1 MGDAAHAELLDHEV
15 YQKPFKVQ
23 PDFEFWDTPDNY
35 RERHIGDDKL
45 PDKMKVWR
53 VQNTGKD
60 SGGVVAVAY
69 GFTDSPDAEVLA
81 LGFNRGKQYGA
92 VGVGRHGNF
101 LQWGYS
107 APPSRMTDAGKKFFV
122 NCVCYIKRFDGKAP
136 LVRTTSSHRLYT
148 LLLAALIN
156 RITGDK
162 KEFFTGNFPSELWEK
177 YASDPNGLVQYYKQD
192 MEFVY
197 QDRVF
202 RIDDELRSLG
212 INSNRSV
219 DALQRLIGLL
229 QDQTHADTARGL
241 LARYT
246 NESFASAEQW
256 QQWLT
261 ANRDRIFF
269 SDVGGYKFFVAPKG
283 YLLPD
288 SR

>member
-35 RERHIGDDKL
+35 RERNLGDDKL

-60 SGGVVAVAY
+60 YGGVVARAY
-69 GFTDSPDAEVLA
+69 GFTDSPDAEVLV
-81 LGFNRGKQYGA
+81 LGFNRGKEYGA

-107 APPSRMTDAGKKFFV
+107 APPSKMTDAGKKFFV

-136 LVRTTSSHRLYT
+136 LVRTTSSHRLDA
-148 LLLAALIN
+148 LRLAALMN
-156 RITGDK
+156 RIKDK
-162 KEFFTGNFPSELWEK
+162 DFFSATFASDLMEK
-177 YASDPNGLVQYYKQD
+177 YAADPNGLVQYYKSD
-192 MEFVY
+192 FELIYRDKVY
-197 QDRVF
+197 C
-202 RIDDELRSLG
+202 IDSELKALG
-212 INSNRSV
+212 INSNRTV

-229 QDQTHADTARGL
+229 QDQTHADAARGL

-246 NESFASAEQW
+246 NESFASADQW